1 MNKSS
6 VAQINTFPISG
17 IKDNAQPSE
26 QVFVLSSSQP
36 QDFQEA
42 LDNLLERIRNLEAI
56 VASQNEKI
64 AALETTQLQ
73 DINRISLDIA
83 HDRQRIAQ
91 LERGKAQPLQ
101 RDRGEILTALIAA
114 NGGKILAKDAR
125 HKMRM
130 SEQLFSMLIASMKDT
145 IEVQPL
151 RSNKRYNIL
160 ILR

>member
-1 MNKSS
+1 MIEVVDTLNNFASNE
-6 VAQINTFPISG
+6 A
-17 IKDNAQPSE
+17 AQPPE
-26 QVFVLSSSQP
+26 QVFVLSSSQSSDL
-36 QDFQEA
+36 QDA
-42 LDNLLERIRNLEAI
+42 IDSLLERIASLEAI
-56 VASQNEKI
+56 VISQNEKI

-91 LERGKAQPLQ
+91 LERGKVQPAQ
-101 RDRGEILTALIAA
+101 RDRSEILIALITA
-114 NGGKILAKDAR
+114 NGGKMLAKKAR
-125 HKMRM
+125 QKMRM

-160 ILR
+160 NLR